1 MGGKKPSSQHV
12 GKVLNDYS
20 LRSQSKC
27 FTTFT
32 SPDEHKDNT
41 DDNRSHN
48 RGNGIGMDSREL
60 YSRPIHKRRERG
72 SKRNPR

>member
-1 MGGKKPSSQHV
+1 MGGREPSSQYV

-32 SPDEHKDNT
+32 PPDEHTNNTNDNSS
-41 DDNRSHN
+41 NN
-48 RGNGIGMDSREL
+48 IGNDSGVWSRTMDS
-60 YSRPIHKRRERG
+60 G
-72 SKRNPR
+72 